1 MISTSLIVSLL
12 LSTQIMAGAER
23 QRFSSC
29 LRAFV
34 DAKIEERMA
43 ADAFDAALASACG
56 EQETAY
62 RAAYIGAAVRAG
74 DSRTAAERD
83 ATLEVGDL
91 RENYKGLFH
100 SAFEPRN

>member
-1 MISTSLIVSLL
+1 MFSTSLIVSLL
-12 LSTQIMAGAER
+12 LSTQIMASAER
-23 QRFSSC
+23 QRFSTC
-29 LRAFV
+29 LRSFV
-34 DAKIEERMA
+34 DAKVEERMA
-43 ADAFDAALASACG
+43 GDAFDTALTSACG

-62 RAAYIGAAVRAG
+62 RAAYIAAAMRAG

-91 RENYKGLFH
+91 RENYKGMFH